1 MRTIRQIRE
10 DYNQNRSASDKLE
23 QLVMDGLLDEG
34 KLTLVRRALRENH
47 KTLTNAEKN
56 ALLETINVVL
66 SDIDI
71 SEFDDVELL
80 DEAAK
85 DDYLSKFDPRFKT
98 RFPTDKEAPQILI
111 LKRKAIRVFP
121 DNAKVALYYAQGI
134 DKYISIPFG
143 EIGVGSVNE
152 AVKVGQV
159 VKHDDGDDY
168 EWKGA
173 QWVNKRTGK
182 IAKRDVGQALKAK
195 HFPAKPKQA
204 PVKAKP
210 EQAAMNTV
218 GRDTIKGVKEVRRRL
233 KSVDWATRTGAT
245 IGAAGG
251 LAVRNL
257 AGAVAKDT
265 IGGAKLMGKGAY
277 AAYKRIRG
285 MRKEEREHIENAF
298 TEKLQHLREF
308 QGDTK
313 KFQNQIDYVEGGN
326 DKSGS
331 RQKGPKGRG
340 TKYQKKIRTTA
351 AERKARVSN
360 AQARKERLAQ
370 AEKDRLARQTKT
382 KNGILKRLKGLGR
395 AAGGPLGVFVGSMI
409 DNIKP
414 AGEGS
419 ERLSQKQID
428 KILST
433 DAANRADADRLKDM
447 PKAKPQKPG
456 KIVTT
461 PYPENYPVET
471 RPERKKQPTVK
482 PTPVTPEYPTDVPDA
497 PQRRKKAEPAPAPDT
512 STDIATDV
520 DAGVATKTA
529 TDTKTKE
536 ALKAAEAKRQQR
548 DRERTRERKER
559 KEKRDKKKKRS
570 LLPLALAALGGGVD
584 DKKVS
589 PLDPSL
595 KANIETPGA
604 KSSYERQLD
613 ILNRKA
619 QQQFAAGQTMEESKK
634 KDDEEE
640 SISLSPSLKANIG
653 NPSVRSAYE
662 RLLDIYNRKAQQQFA
677 SGQTMQEQLNT
688 IEEAVEF
695 TFEDGSVTVTPSM
708 AKTMLN
714 VYNKVNEENKK
725 KIEHMMY
732 ESADSLKKFINF
744 ASRY

>member
-85 DDYLSKFDPRFKT
+85 KDYLSKFDPRFKT
-98 RFPTDKEAPQILI
+98 RFPTDKEAPQIII

-182 IAKRDVGQALKAK
+182 IAKRDVGAALKAK

-218 GRDTIKGVKEVRRRL
+218 GRDTIKGVKDVRRRL
-233 KSVDWATRTGAT
+233 KGADWATRTGAT

-257 AGAVAKDT
+257 TRAAAKDT
-265 IGGAKLMGKGAY
+265 VGGAKLMGKGAY

-285 MRKEEREHIENAF
+285 MRKEEREPIENAF
-298 TEKLQHLREF
+298 TEKLQHLREY
-308 QGDTK
+308 TRELP
-313 KFQNQIDYVEGGN
+313 V
-326 DKSGS
+326 
-331 RQKGPKGRG
+331 
-340 TKYQKKIRTTA
+340 RT
-351 AERKARVSN
+351 
-360 AQARKERLAQ
+360 L
-370 AEKDRLARQTKT
+370 DQT
-382 KNGILKRLKGLGR
+382 I
-395 AAGGPLGVFVGSMI
+395 
-409 DNIKP
+409 
-414 AGEGS
+414 
-419 ERLSQKQID
+419 
-428 KILST
+428 
-433 DAANRADADRLKDM
+433 
-447 PKAKPQKPG
+447 
-456 KIVTT
+456 
-461 PYPENYPVET
+461 
-471 RPERKKQPTVK
+471 
-482 PTPVTPEYPTDVPDA
+482 
-497 PQRRKKAEPAPAPDT
+497 
-512 STDIATDV
+512 TDIATEFGGPRSMMGGGRGRVKPFSPASKPNVKIKTNKEPAEVTVRPMRKTTDPV
-520 DAGVATKTA
+520 QDGKGVSTAKRDRAKTA
-529 TDTKTKE
+529 TRK
-536 ALKAAEAKRQQR
+536 KAAETRKAKEAENIQAAIKKQAELKKLR
-548 DRERTRERKER
+548 DQSKTQTRKER
-559 KEKRDKKKKRS
+559 VAARKKEREERKLRAREKGTYGKKPKRGKKGG
-570 LLPLALAALGGGVD
+570 LAGLGALAGGLALSALGSKGGAE
-584 DKKVS
+584 DKSVTS
-589 PLDPSL
+589 LDPSL

-619 QQQFAAGQTMEESKK
+619 QQQFAG
-634 KDDEEE
+634 
-640 SISLSPSLKANIG
+640 
-653 NPSVRSAYE
+653 
-662 RLLDIYNRKAQQQFA
+662 
-677 SGQTMQEQLNT
+677 GQTMQEQLNT

-708 AKTMLN
+708 AKNMLN